1 MTSGRGYVAI
11 AVVIIGRWS
20 PVGAMLGALL
30 FALFDS
36 LALLAQSSS
45 VGLPVEFFNSLPYA
59 MALLALVPTAR
70 AQQAPLVLGRAFGE

>member
-1 MTSGRGYVAI
+1 M
-11 AVVIIGRWS
+11 
-20 PVGAMLGALL
+20 PGALL

-59 MALLALVPTAR
+59 MALLASVPTAR

>member
-1 MTSGRGYVAI
+1 M
-11 AVVIIGRWS
+11 
-20 PVGAMLGALL
+20 PGALL